1 MSEHLPQCWTQDMG
15 GMKRACADSCAVCHA
30 IKFAVADALHE
41 YDKRTYERCA
51 RHMQTA
57 RAEALDAAR
66 EAVAAV
72 EQNPDTE
79 VDYERDY
86 TADPTGN
93 TRNPRIWL
101 REAVSAIEALGGA
114 R

>member
-1 MSEHLPQCWTQDMG
+1 MTDHLPQCWTQDMG
-15 GMKRACADSCAVCHA
+15 GMKRASADSCSVCHA

-51 RHMQTA
+51 GHMRTA

-72 EQNPDTE
+72 EQDPDAE
-79 VDYERDY
+79 VDYDRDY
-86 TADPTGN
+86 TADQTGN

-101 REAVSAIEALGGA
+101 RSSLAAIDALRGE
-114 R
+114 